1 MNKILITLLLASTY
15 PCSAQDVFT
24 IDDYRKNNYN
34 YNYNYNYV
42 SVNVIESK
50 HLNKEAVIIN
60 EILEIDQNINPKG

>member
-1 MNKILITLLLASTY
+1 MINKILITFLLASTY

-24 IDDYRKNNYN
+24 IDDYRKN
-34 YNYNYNYV
+34 NYNYNYV